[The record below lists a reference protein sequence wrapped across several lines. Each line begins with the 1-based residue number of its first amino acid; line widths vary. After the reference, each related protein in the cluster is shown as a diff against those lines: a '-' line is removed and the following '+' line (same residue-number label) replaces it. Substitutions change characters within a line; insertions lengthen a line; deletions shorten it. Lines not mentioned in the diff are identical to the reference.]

1 MSFLTR
7 PWGGKEILVYNSQ
20 SKLSEY
26 IVVISGGGG
35 VCVVY
40 AWVGVYIY
48 TNV

>member
-7 PWGGKEILVYNSQ
+7 PWGGKEISVYNSLT
-20 SKLSEY
+20 KLSEY

-35 VCVVY
+35 VCAVY